1 MAVIESANKLVTS
14 FKGLHLYHTGR
25 SNCSGRVRLLIEE
38 KRLPWVSH
46 YIDLYTKKNVSTE
59 YFSINPKGV
68 VPTLVHNGQV
78 IVESNDILLY
88 VEEMYPNPS
97 FMPNAVDQRD
107 AVCAWLKRS
116 GDIHIPGIKTFAYA
130 SLNAALVEKT
140 PEEVALYRK
149 LQRDPELLAFHAKH
163 DPGRSF
169 SEKDVAA
176 ATTLLRIAL
185 ADMSANIARTGYL
198 VGRSYSLADISWAP
212 TITTLQRAG
221 YPLQEFPQVLNWY
234 SRISQRPAWQ
244 RAMTMWQNPTKEQ
257 MVEMSGEAR
266 TTAMGKPTPPP

>member
-1 MAVIESANKLVTS
+1 MGVIESTNKAVKSLN
-14 FKGLHLYHTGR
+14 GIHLYHTGR

-68 VPTLVHNGQV
+68 VPTLVRDGQV

-88 VEEMYPNPS
+88 VEEQYPVPS
-97 FMPNAVDQRD
+97 FMPNALEQRA
-107 AVCAWLKRS
+107 AVRVWLKRS

-130 SLNAALVEKT
+130 NLNASLVEKT

-149 LQRDPELLAFHAKH
+149 LQRDPELLGFHAKH
-163 DPGRSF
+163 DPGKSF
-169 SEKDVAA
+169 AAEDVAA
-176 ATTLLRIAL
+176 ATALLHMAL
-185 ADMSANIARTGYL
+185 ADMSTNIARTGFL

-212 TITTLQRAG
+212 TVTTLQRAS
-221 YPLQEFPQVLNWY
+221 YPLEEFPEVLDWY
-234 SRISQRPAWQ
+234 NRISQRPAWQ
-244 RAMTMWQNPTKEQ
+244 RAMILWQSPPAEY
-257 MVEMSGEAR
+257 MAEMSEEAG
-266 TTAMGKPTPPP
+266 TTAIGKPTPTP

>member
-1 MAVIESANKLVTS
+1 MAVIEPANRVVTS

-78 IVESNDILLY
+78 IVESNDILLC
-88 VEEMYPNPS
+88 VEELYPDPS
-97 FMPNAVDQRD
+97 FMPNAGDQRE

-149 LQRDPELLAFHAKH
+149 LQHDQELLEFHSKH

-176 ATTLLRIAL
+176 ASALLRIAL
-185 ADMSANIARTGYL
+185 ADMSANIGRTGYL

-221 YPLQEFPQVLNWY
+221 YPLEEFPRVLDWY
-234 SRISQRPAWQ
+234 GRISQRPAWQ

-257 MVEMSGEAR
+257 MVEMTAAAP
-266 TTAMGKPTPPP
+266 TNAMGNPTSPL